1 MDLAAEKKVL
11 RRELKQKRK
20 NLLESYRHQA
30 DRQILERVKSLELYR
45 QAHRIFCYVSMAE
58 EVDTRLLLEE
68 MLAEGKIVAVP
79 LCREKGGM
87 EARQITSMD
96 QLKPG
101 AYGILEPKEDTEKL
115 DSDSLD
121 LCVIPCV
128 ACSSSGVRLGYGGGY
143 YDRFLPET
151 RAKRIIL
158 CQEQM
163 LCENIPAE
171 PHDCPMDLIVT
182 EEQVREPV

>member
-1 MDLAAEKKVL
+1 MDFAAEKKAL

-68 MLAEGKIVAVP
+68 MMAEGKTVAVP
-79 LCREKGGM
+79 LCREKGEM

-101 AYGILEPKEDTEKL
+101 AYGILEPK
-115 DSDSLD
+115 
-121 LCVIPCV
+121 
-128 ACSSSGVRLGYGGGY
+128 
-143 YDRFLPET
+143 
-151 RAKRIIL
+151 
-158 CQEQM
+158 
-163 LCENIPAE
+163 
-171 PHDCPMDLIVT
+171 
-182 EEQVREPV
+182 

>member
-1 MDLAAEKKVL
+1 MDLAAEKKAL

-143 YDRFLPET
+143 YDRYLADFKGMTVSTIYPYQLVDFQPDDCD
-151 RAKRIIL
+151 IPV
-158 CQEQM
+158 QEV
-163 LCENIPAE
+163 LICE
-171 PHDCPMDLIVT
+171 
-182 EEQVREPV
+182 